1 MPTCQALSGL
11 YGPVYGGVQMAAV
24 VAAEGVVKT
33 YGEGRAAR
41 RVLDGASL
49 HVQAGEVVAILGR
62 SGTGKSTLLHL
73 IGGLDRPEAG
83 TISVARRARHGRRR
97 AGAERGCGGS
107 GSGSSSSSS
116 TCCRS

>member
-1 MPTCQALSGL
+1 
-11 YGPVYGGVQMAAV
+11 MAAV

-49 HVQAGEVVAILGR
+49 HVQPGEVVAILGR

-73 IGGLDRPEAG
+73 IGGLDQPEAG
-83 TISVARRARHGRRR
+83 SIAVAGSGSRARASGRS
-97 AGAERGCGGS
+97 RGCGAGGS
-107 GSGSSSSSS
+107 GSCSSSS